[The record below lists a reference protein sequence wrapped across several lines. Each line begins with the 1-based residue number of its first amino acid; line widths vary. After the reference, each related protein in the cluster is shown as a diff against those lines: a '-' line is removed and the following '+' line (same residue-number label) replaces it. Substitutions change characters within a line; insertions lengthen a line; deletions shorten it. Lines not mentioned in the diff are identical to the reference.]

1 MQAGADSRFGDG
13 AAACHERPSAVTV
26 PRLPP
31 TSGMVEA
38 THQPPSDSNG
48 SRAVRGIR
56 RWPVPW
62 DRL

>member
-1 MQAGADSRFGDG
+1 MAPQHATSALP
-13 AAACHERPSAVTV
+13 PSPFPVST
-26 PRLPP
+26 P